1 MSFWEIVLDNDK
13 ENLGKYNQEYF
24 TEQKIGEIIKK
35 LYEQEIK
42 QGHNLTIRL
51 SKKNKLDFLNS
62 SNNDYCCF
70 DNFFGIST
78 IMCTKRSPRLLEF

>member
-1 MSFWEIVLDNDK
+1 MSFWEIMLDNDK
-13 ENLGKYNQEYF
+13 ENLGRYNQEYF

-51 SKKNKLDFLNS
+51 SKKN
-62 SNNDYCCF
+62 
-70 DNFFGIST
+70 
-78 IMCTKRSPRLLEF
+78 